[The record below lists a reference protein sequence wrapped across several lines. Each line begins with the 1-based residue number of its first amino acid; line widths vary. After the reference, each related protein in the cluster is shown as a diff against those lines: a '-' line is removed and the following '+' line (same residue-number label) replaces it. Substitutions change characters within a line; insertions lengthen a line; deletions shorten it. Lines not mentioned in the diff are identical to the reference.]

1 MKKTVLNEEFK
12 RMQEL
17 ASITNEND
25 NKMSKSVKLSDLEW
39 DFSEGNEIELKI
51 GNEILVIS
59 RYELDD
65 FIESWDE
72 NLMELK

>member
-1 MKKTVLNEEFK
+1 MKKEVLTEEFK

-17 ASITNEND
+17 ASITNENN
-25 NKMSKSVKLSDLEW
+25 NKSIKLSDLEW

-51 GNEILVIS
+51 GNEILVIN
-59 RYELDD
+59 RDELND

-72 NLMELK
+72 NLED

>member
-1 MKKTVLNEEFK
+1 MNKK
-12 RMQEL
+12 
-17 ASITNEND
+17 I
-25 NKMSKSVKLSDLEW
+25 KLSDLEW

-59 RYELDD
+59 RDELDD

-72 NLMELK
+72 NLED